1 MLAWSLNR
9 ENAMLRRFGPIMQNA
24 FVVPDLEAA
33 IDHWTRVM
41 HVGPFYI
48 FEHIPYAEILF
59 RGQQTKI
66 DMSAAIAYSG
76 EIQIELIHQYD
87 DAASIYSEFTRSGRS
102 GMQHMGVM
110 TDSVDRDLEGLARDG
125 IEAVQQ
131 GRTAWGA
138 RFAYVGTDS
147 QPGSHPG
154 AMIELI
160 ERGPAINGAFKVIH
174 DAAQTW
180 DGSEPLRRFG

>member
-1 MLAWSLNR
+1 
-9 ENAMLRRFGPIMQNA
+9 MQNA

-33 IDHWTRVM
+33 VDHWTRIM
-41 HVGPFYI
+41 HVGPFYV
-48 FEHIPYAEILF
+48 FEHVPYAEILF
-59 RGQQTKI
+59 RGRPTQI

-76 EIQIELIHQYD
+76 DLQIELIQQHD
-87 DAASIYSEFTRSGRS
+87 DAPSIYTEFTRAGLR

-110 TDSVDRDLEGLARDG
+110 TDSVDRDLGELARSG
-125 IEAVQQ
+125 IEAVQH

-138 RFAYVGTDS
+138 RFAYVGTHD

-174 DAAQTW
+174 DAARAW

>member
-1 MLAWSLNR
+1 
-9 ENAMLRRFGPIMQNA
+9 MLRRFGPIMQNA

-33 IDHWTRVM
+33 VDHWTRVM
-41 HVGPFYI
+41 HVGPFYV

-59 RGQQTKI
+59 RGRPTQI

-76 EIQIELIHQYD
+76 DLQIELIHQYD
-87 DAASIYSEFTRSGRS
+87 DAPSIYSAFTRAGLS

-110 TDSVDRDLEGLARDG
+110 TDSVDRDLEELARNG
-125 IEAVQQ
+125 IEAIQH

-138 RFAYVGTDS
+138 RFAYVGTDV